1 MKVENLKQTFI
12 LLAILFLVR
21 NLKTHFFITTN
32 FFSQKKEKFQQKI
45 YIYIYLLQNGEN
57 LPQKNKIK

>member
-21 NLKTHFFITTN
+21 NLKTHFFYYYQ
-32 FFSQKKEKFQQKI
+32 FLFPKKREIPTEDI
-45 YIYIYLLQNGEN
+45 YIYISSA
-57 LPQKNKIK
+57 KWRKSATKK